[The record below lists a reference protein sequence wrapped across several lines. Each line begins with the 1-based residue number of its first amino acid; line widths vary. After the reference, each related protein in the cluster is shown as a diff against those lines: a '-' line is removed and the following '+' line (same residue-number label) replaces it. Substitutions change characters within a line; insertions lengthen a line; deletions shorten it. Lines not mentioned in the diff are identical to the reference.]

1 MSPVPFLFVVSRTPV
16 ARGIKENRLS
26 GAHSVLNHRTSK
38 CQPPTADMNTSGCC
52 QRKPPQ
58 HRGAG
63 RGCPEEHEGESSS
76 RAFQVQTAGECA
88 VQVTERL
95 MSLQLIRP
103 PAARPPVPRGPDTIR
118 PSKATE
124 TPPASSQPHSLVQTF
139 KQASFKAKLLRNSSE
154 SKYSFVLGFQT
165 GIPPLDEKREKS
177 TLR

>member
-1 MSPVPFLFVVSRTPV
+1 MSSWILPLIFYWFLKKYCMSPVPFLFVVSRTPV

-103 PAARPPVPRGPDTIR
+103 PAARPPVPEVPTRSDPAR
-118 PSKATE
+118 PPRPHQQA
-124 TPPASSQPHSLVQTF
+124 ASLIH
-139 KQASFKAKLLRNSSE
+139 
-154 SKYSFVLGFQT
+154 
-165 GIPPLDEKREKS
+165 
-177 TLR
+177 